1 MGINR
6 IPLFPLGIVLF
17 PGQVVP
23 LHIFEPR
30 YRVMT
35 RHCSET
41 QSPFGIVF
49 EHAGNIVETGCSVL
63 IVKTIKEYD
72 DGRSD
77 ILTVGQRVFRLLR
90 THDDH
95 AYSEADVEYLEDV
108 FEGIDSGESAELQRL
123 FEQCHLLLFQT
134 EAPRF
139 ESSGNASLAY
149 FIASEL
155 PLDVESRQA
164 LLELRSEAERQRR
177 LAARLAEWYP
187 RLQKREHVRAKAA
200 GNGHTA
206 L

>member
-1 MGINR
+1 MSINR
-6 IPLFPLGIVLF
+6 IPLFPLSVVLF

-35 RHCSET
+35 RHCIET

-49 EHAGNIVETGCSVL
+49 EHAGSIADTGCSVL

-77 ILTVGQRVFRLLR
+77 ILTVGQRVFRLIR

-95 AYSEADVEYLEDV
+95 AYSEADVEYLEDE
-108 FEGIDSGESAELQRL
+108 FAGIDSGESAKLQRL
-123 FEQCHLLLFQT
+123 FEQCHLLLFQS

-149 FIASEL
+149 YIAAEL